1 MIDQIGEGVQEL
13 GQLARGLNEE
23 LQQQSIMIDGLEE
36 RIDTTQAHGTRRLRS
51 SICLSLALLLTTQ
64 TRFACCSLP
73 VESVNMKMKKT
84 LAQVGRSA
92 DKCMMDMICL
102 ILLLGILTV
111 VYNMFIK
118 KKSS

>member
-1 MIDQIGEGVQEL
+1 MIEQIGSGVQEL

-36 RIDTTQAHGTRRLRS
+36 RIDSTQAHGENTDL
-51 SICLSLALLLTTQ
+51 LSLLV
-64 TRFACCSLP
+64 RCSLTP
-73 VESVNMKMKKT
+73 SRSAAVESVNMKMKKT
-84 LAQVGRSA
+84 LQKVGRSG

-111 VYNMFIK
+111 VYKMFIK
-118 KKSS
+118 KS